1 MIRRVIKQMPFW
13 GFIGLKVF
21 LFLALWIT
29 YIRDVF
35 SCDTSTLILLPSFSL
50 VVWLGYLILS
60 VLYGLYLRKKHL
72 FWATVFVSL
81 EWIVYIVD
89 GLESLGV
96 ISVKGSL

>member
-1 MIRRVIKQMPFW
+1 
-13 GFIGLKVF
+13 
-21 LFLALWIT
+21 
-29 YIRDVF
+29 
-35 SCDTSTLILLPSFSL
+35 LILLPSFSL

-60 VLYGLYLRKKHL
+60 VLYGLHLHKKHL